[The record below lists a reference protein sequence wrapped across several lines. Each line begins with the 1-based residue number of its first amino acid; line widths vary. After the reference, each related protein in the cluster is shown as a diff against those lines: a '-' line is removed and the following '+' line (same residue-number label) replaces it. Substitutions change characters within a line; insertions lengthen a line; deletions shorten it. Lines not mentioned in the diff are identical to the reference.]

1 MFIMKK
7 IKNFVLVKY
16 KKQLQ
21 ELFKLGKQYDKET
34 DPEKKELLK
43 AEVIKRCNELK
54 PKLKSAGC
62 SDEEAEDFLG
72 VPADSCVIED
82 EVEKTPAEEE
92 VDTNS

>member
-1 MFIMKK
+1 MKK
-7 IKNFVLVKY
+7 INKFVLIKY
-16 KKQLQ
+16 KKQIQ

-62 SDEEAEDFLG
+62 SDEEAQDFLG
-72 VPADSCVIED
+72 VSDDTTLNED
-82 EVEKTPAEEE
+82 DTNKTPISDD
-92 VDTNS
+92 DTNFS